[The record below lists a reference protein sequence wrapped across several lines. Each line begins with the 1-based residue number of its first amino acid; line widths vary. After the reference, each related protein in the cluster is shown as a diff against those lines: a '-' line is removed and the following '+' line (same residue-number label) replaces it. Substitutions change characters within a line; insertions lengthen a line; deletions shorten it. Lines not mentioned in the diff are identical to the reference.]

1 MDSEDDQ
8 PSRQGGDL
16 HPVRVRTKIASR
28 LHALARAHWYLW
40 ILFIQLQISDIITT
54 NRALA
59 IPGNWEANPVMKLSQ
74 THLGAAWWLPKVAV
88 IGFAAVAVPKSLR
101 PWPMFIAVWYYVMV
115 VANNL
120 ASL

>member
-8 PSRQGGDL
+8 PTRQRGDL

-40 ILFIQLQISDIITT
+40 ILFVQLQIPDIITT

-59 IPGNWEANPVMKLSQ
+59 IPGNWEVNPVMKLSQ
-74 THLGAAWWLPKVAV
+74 THGAPWWLPKIAV

-101 PWPMFIAVWYYVMV
+101 PWPMFIAVWYYVIV
-115 VANNL
+115 VTNNL